1 VLNNLQESVFQL
13 LSLGLIFG
21 IFILIIVDQLDTLK
35 EFLYCAEVSQKNGP
49 TRWSAHVSEII

>member
-35 EFLYCAEVSQKNGP
+35 EFLYCAGVSQKKWADSLVGP
-49 TRWSAHVSEII
+49 YF